1 MAVNSLALAK
11 VGTGDVVQLDNT
23 RVALLNRAIGL
34 GIAENARI
42 ASANIGGL
50 IVNNLMYRFRTSG
63 NNPKLEEI
71 GGIYIYLYY
80 DDNTDN
86 GLSEDGN
93 FPSFVNKDWTID
105 ESKLIGYFDGS
116 TSYSTTDL
124 KKGIMIDREGD
135 MLNVVD
141 NLDYFVQGM
150 SFYAA
155 PGYCSGTYNCIAIT
169 SVDLLNLSTI
179 LNGSNKLLY
188 GKALASASNDY
199 QYGYIRNGVTGLTSD
214 DEIIIKGSSG
224 WYRRNLVTGKQVT
237 ISKPADWARDIGDIK
252 SAQFIV
258 DNNLYFIFRSGAG
271 GTYYYPRICRYNFA
285 DKTETYKTLESSSS
299 IYYDMVK
306 INAELYVHKN
316 GTSIL
321 NKLDLATLALG
332 ETITLSK
339 SVYSITNI
347 GDHYGCTLVK
357 NGPTIEFTDLLDID
371 GTIIGTK
378 FINGFVE
385 VVDTNSKPHYIG
397 FWDSEA
403 TNGNSFEG
411 SVTSSIMEADP
422 NIGVVL
428 GYHKHTESKEKK
440 ATDEIYVHIYDIV
453 ENITV

>member
-1 MAVNSLALAK
+1 MAVNSIALAK
-11 VGTGDVVQLDNT
+11 VGTGDVIQLDNT

-50 IVNNLMYRFRTSG
+50 IVNNLMYKFKTSG
-63 NNPKLEEI
+63 SSPKLEKT
-71 GGIYIYLYY
+71 GGIYVYLYY
-80 DDNTDN
+80 DDTTPN
-86 GLSEDGN
+86 GLTEDGN

-124 KKGIMIDREGD
+124 RKGIMIDREGD

-169 SVDLLNLSTI
+169 SVDLLNLPTI

-188 GKALASASNDY
+188 GKALASAENEY
-199 QYGYIRNGVTGLTSD
+199 MYGYIRNGVTGLTGD

-224 WYRRNLVTGKQVT
+224 WYKKNLVSGKQEP
-237 ISKPADWARDIGDIK
+237 ISKPAGWDTGIGYIG
-252 SAQFIV
+252 SAQFII
-258 DNNLYFIFRSGAG
+258 DNNLYYIDRSGRG
-271 GTYYYPRICRYNFA
+271 GSSYYPYICRYNFA
-285 DKTETYKTLESSSS
+285 DKTQTAQLITGEYTG
-299 IYYDMVK
+299 YDLIK
-306 INAELYVHKN
+306 INGELYQHRK

-321 NKLDLATLALG
+321 NKVDLATLGLG

-347 GDHYGCTLVK
+347 GDHFGCTLGS

-385 VVDTNSKPHYIG
+385 LIDTNSKPHYIG
-397 FWDSEA
+397 FWGSSA
-403 TNGNSFEG
+403 TNGNSFGG

-440 ATDEIYVHIYDIV
+440 ANDEIYVHIYDIV
-453 ENITV
+453 ENITM